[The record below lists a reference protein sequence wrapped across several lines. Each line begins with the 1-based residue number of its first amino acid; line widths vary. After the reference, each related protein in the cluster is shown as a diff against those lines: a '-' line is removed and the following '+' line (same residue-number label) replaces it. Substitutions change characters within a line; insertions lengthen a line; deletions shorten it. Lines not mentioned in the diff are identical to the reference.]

1 MSIASAKAR
10 HFIEHEKQFHL
21 GVLPTEQSNPLTR
34 GLAEV
39 FQKNTVDGIQ
49 LLQKVDRTIVEPVRQ
64 VLQSDEFAR
73 MREAI
78 FGALNDGGKI
88 VFSGCGATGRV
99 SILLESAWREFWQG
113 AADRLPNKR
122 DLCARMENAVFSI
135 MTGGDY
141 ALVRS
146 VENFEDFQQFGRRQ
160 VRDLGLGKGDVL
172 IAISEGGET
181 SSVIGTLHESLE
193 RGARAFFLFNNPA
206 DILCRHVERSREII
220 ENEKVTC
227 IPLYSGPMAVAGST
241 RMQATTFEMLIAL
254 AALELVLGEI
264 VGREFPNRIPAAH
277 AAPEDYAETF
287 AILLDDLAAED
298 AISQLAGMTELEAK
312 TYGAG
317 GRVTYYAGS
326 CLLDIFTDTTER
338 APTFMLPPF
347 RKSDDALSPPS
358 WAFVKHAFLP
368 TPRAWQLTYRRA
380 PRCLEWTPAD
390 YGELNAPESIVNK
403 PPKLQKAELFKF
415 LVGCEDD
422 PSRYETAG
430 SLAVLVCAGKEYA
443 DICGNADHPLLSGF
457 RKASKNFSVMA
468 MFSIGEERA
477 PVLPVE
483 NRFHLTAKL
492 PSSALRLWERLAVKL
507 AFNTVSTAT
516 MALMGRL
523 SSNWMAH
530 VETSNKK
537 LIDRGTRLVAELANV
552 DYEIAC
558 VALHETIE
566 MQAASQDAKRETPS
580 PVFLTVKRLTKTAK

>member
-21 GVLPTEQSNPLTR
+21 GVLPTEQSNPITR

-39 FQKNTVDGIQ
+39 LQENTADGIR
-49 LLQKVDRTIVEPVRQ
+49 LLQKVDRTVVEPARK
-64 VLQSDEFAR
+64 VLEGNAFDE
-73 MREAI
+73 MRRAI
-78 FGALNDGGKI
+78 LETADSGGKV

-113 AADRLPNKR
+113 LADEAPNKR
-122 DLCARMENAVFSI
+122 NLCARMENTVFSI

-160 VRDLGLGKGDVL
+160 VQDLGIEKGDVL

-181 SSVIGTLHESLE
+181 SSVIGTIHESLD
-193 RGARAFFLFNNPA
+193 RGAQAFFLFNNPA
-206 DILCRHVERSREII
+206 DILCQHVERSREII

-241 RMQATTFEMLIAL
+241 RMQATTFELLVAG
-254 AALELVLGEI
+254 AALELALNEI
-264 VGREFPNRIPAAH
+264 VRREFPDRNPETQV
-277 AAPEDYAETF
+277 APEDYAATF
-287 AILLDDLAAED
+287 ASLLEQLAARDSIE
-298 AISQLAGMTELEAK
+298 QLAAMTELEAK

-358 WAFVKHAFLP
+358 WAFVKHAFLS
-368 TPRAWQLTYRRA
+368 TPEAWQLTYRRA
-380 PRCLEWTPAD
+380 PRCLEWTASD
-390 YGELNAPESIVNK
+390 YTDLNAPESIVKN
-403 PPKLQKAELFKF
+403 PPKLQKTELFKF

-422 PSRYETAG
+422 PSRYEQPG
-430 SLAVLVCAGKEYA
+430 SLAVLVCAGKEYT
-443 DICGNADHPLLSGF
+443 DVGREPNHPLVEGF
-457 RKASKNFSVMA
+457 RTASKKFSRTA
-468 MFSIGEERA
+468 MFSIGEEA
-477 PVLPVE
+477 ADVLPVE
-483 NRFHLTAKL
+483 YRFDLTARL
-492 PSSALRLWERLAVKL
+492 PASALRLWERLAVKL
-507 AFNTVSTAT
+507 AFNTISTAT
-516 MALMGRL
+516 MGLMGRL

-552 DYEIAC
+552 DYETAC

-566 MQAASQDAKRETPS
+566 MQAAEKDAKREKPS
-580 PVFLTVKRLTKTAK
+580 PVFLTVQRLTKSAK